1 MTKYT
6 VSANIEGYRNATGGT
21 LDPAH
26 AVTLEKPD
34 LVITDTKKNTIEIC
48 ELTAGHESN
57 IDKNHKIKDDIY
69 AWMLTDI
76 TLMKPTLTSFEIGR
90 RGLITQENKLRLK
103 HFHTFCKKDNK
114 PKIFVEN
121 CSALS
126 VNSSYL
132 IFNCRKEPTFPSL
145 GFFGAPFK

>member
-6 VSANIEGYRNATGGT
+6 VSADIEGYRNATGGT
-21 LDPAH
+21 LDPAL

-34 LVITDTKKNTIEIC
+34 LVITDTKKNTIDIC

-57 IDKNHKIKDDIY
+57 IDKNHKIKDDRY

-76 TLMKPTLTSFEIGR
+76 TLMKPTLTSFEIGC

-103 HFHTFCKKDNK
+103 HIHTFCKKDIK
-114 PKIFVEN
+114 LKTFVEN

-126 VNSSYL
+126 VNSGYL
-132 IFNCRKEPTFPSL
+132 NFNCRKESTFSSL